1 MKRITALMLG
11 LVFILSACNN
21 EIDELE
27 TFYVKFQETLDVE
40 SEISEISDEFNRLEN
55 RRGQIQEDLSTAE
68 RSELNEMSESLAE
81 NTSERLELIN
91 EESSVMEESQTVAE
105 ESEEL
110 TGDISNEEY
119 HQQAE
124 ALIAAADDR
133 YAKHGELMESFKNV
147 LGSEEEL
154 FEYLQE
160 AEDLSQDDIDDHIN
174 TLNEEYGG
182 LTTLQEEYS
191 TATDRLNEVKRE
203 VYEIID
209 ES

>member
-1 MKRITALMLG
+1 MKRITALILG

-40 SEISEISDEFNRLEN
+40 SEISEISDDFNRLEN

-91 EESSVMEESQTVAE
+91 EESSVMEESRTAAE

-110 TGDISNEEY
+110 IGDISNEDY
-119 HQQAE
+119 RQQAE

-154 FEYLQE
+154 FEYLQGDE
-160 AEDLSQDDIDDHIN
+160 NLSQDDIDDQIN
-174 TLNEEYGG
+174 TLNEEYDR
-182 LTTLQEEYS
+182 LTALQEEYS

-203 VYEIID
+203 VYEILD

>member
-1 MKRITALMLG
+1 MKRITALILG

-40 SEISEISDEFNRLEN
+40 SEISEISDDFNRLEN

-91 EESSVMEESQTVAE
+91 EESSVMEESRTAAE

-110 TGDISNEEY
+110 IGDISNEDY
-119 HQQAE
+119 RQQAE

-154 FEYLQE
+154 FEYLQG
-160 AEDLSQDDIDDHIN
+160 AENLSQDDIDDQIN
-174 TLNEEYGG
+174 TLNEEYDR
-182 LTTLQEEYS
+182 LTALQEEYS

-203 VYEIID
+203 VYEILD

>member
-40 SEISEISDEFNRLEN
+40 SEISEINDNFNRLEN

-91 EESSVMEESQTVAE
+91 EESSVMEESRTAAE

-110 TGDISNEEY
+110 IGDISNEDY
-119 HQQAE
+119 RQQAE

-154 FEYLQE
+154 FEYLQG
-160 AEDLSQDDIDDHIN
+160 AENLSQDDIDDQIN
-174 TLNEEYGG
+174 TLNEEYDR
-182 LTTLQEEYS
+182 LTALQEEYS

-203 VYEIID
+203 VYEILD

>member
-40 SEISEISDEFNRLEN
+40 SEISEINDNFNRLEN

-91 EESSVMEESQTVAE
+91 EESSVMEESRTAAE

-110 TGDISNEEY
+110 IGDISNEDY
-119 HQQAE
+119 RQQAE

-154 FEYLQE
+154 FEYLQG
-160 AEDLSQDDIDDHIN
+160 AENLSQDDIDDQIN
-174 TLNEEYGG
+174 TLNEEYDG
-182 LTTLQEEYS
+182 LTALQEEYS

-203 VYEIID
+203 VYEILD

>member
-40 SEISEISDEFNRLEN
+40 SEISEISDDFNRLEN

-91 EESSVMEESQTVAE
+91 EESSVMEESRTAAE

-110 TGDISNEEY
+110 IGDISNEDY
-119 HQQAE
+119 RQQAE

-154 FEYLQE
+154 FEYLQG
-160 AEDLSQDDIDDHIN
+160 AENLSQDDIDDQIN
-174 TLNEEYGG
+174 TLNEEYDG
-182 LTTLQEEYS
+182 LTALQEEYS

-203 VYEIID
+203 VYEILD

>member
-1 MKRITALMLG
+1 MKRITALILG

-40 SEISEISDEFNRLEN
+40 SEISEINDNFNRLEN

-91 EESSVMEESQTVAE
+91 EESSVMEESRTAAE

-110 TGDISNEEY
+110 IGDISNEDY
-119 HQQAE
+119 RQQAE

-154 FEYLQE
+154 FEYLQG
-160 AEDLSQDDIDDHIN
+160 AENLSQDDIDDQIN
-174 TLNEEYGG
+174 TLNEEYDR
-182 LTTLQEEYS
+182 LTALQEEYS

-203 VYEIID
+203 VYEILD